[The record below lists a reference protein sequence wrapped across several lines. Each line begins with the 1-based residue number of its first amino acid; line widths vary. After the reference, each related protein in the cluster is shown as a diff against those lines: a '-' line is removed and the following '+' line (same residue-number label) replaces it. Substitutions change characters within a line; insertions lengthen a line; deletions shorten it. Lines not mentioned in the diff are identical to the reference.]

1 MQLQEK
7 KRLTSEKQL
16 PHFKRRLQR
25 QRSNRKWHNRQA
37 TLRATQT
44 FFSEQKLFKQH
55 GTIKA
60 CLDAQRQQHQFYNK
74 MEYFSDRPGP
84 QQQKQAV
91 PLVPHRKTLF
101 S

>member
-1 MQLQEK
+1 ML
-7 KRLTSEKQL
+7 
-16 PHFKRRLQR
+16 H
-25 QRSNRKWHNRQA
+25 A
-37 TLRATQT
+37 TKT

-60 CLDAQRQQHQFYNK
+60 YLDTQRQQHQFYNK
-74 MEYFSDRPGP
+74 LEYFSDRPGL